1 MLQRPC
7 AMLAFLLAGAVFV
20 VIPASSRAQAQ
31 PPAQSLDGLWLTDGY
46 GELIEFQ
53 GDELHWF
60 EITQVSC
67 VPAGKGTRKSGG
79 GTDTENVFFEEE
91 NGRAAGRGRG
101 ENSVVAASFKK
112 KKKNRRRRRWVRTQK
127 HRSRRGDHNG
137 CST

>member
-7 AMLAFLLAGAVFV
+7 AMLAFLLVGAVFV
-20 VIPASSRAQAQ
+20 VIPASASAQAQ

-67 VPAGKGTRKSGG
+67 VPAGKATRKRGGGAGNGNLVWGGGGGGRLTPGGAAGTRS
-79 GTDTENVFFEEE
+79 
-91 NGRAAGRGRG
+91 A
-101 ENSVVAASFKK
+101 
-112 KKKNRRRRRWVRTQK
+112 
-127 HRSRRGDHNG
+127 HR
-137 CST
+137 

>member
-7 AMLAFLLAGAVFV
+7 AVLAFLLVGAVFV
-20 VIPASSRAQAQ
+20 VIPASASAQAQ

-67 VPAGKGTRKSGG
+67 VPAGQVTRQRGAGNATEIVFVDAGG
-79 GTDTENVFFEEE
+79 V
-91 NGRAAGRGRG
+91 GRLNPGSPPDPRGAHGDRSAWGRFLR
-101 ENSVVAASFKK
+101 ATRFKPGS
-112 KKKNRRRRRWVRTQK
+112 RT
-127 HRSRRGDHNG
+127 
-137 CST
+137 TT

>member
-7 AMLAFLLAGAVFV
+7 AMLAFLLVGAVFV
-20 VIPASSRAQAQ
+20 VIPASASAQAQ

-67 VPAGKGTRKSGG
+67 VPAGEGCPQSGG
-79 GTDTENVFFEEE
+79 GGGTEILFFGE
-91 NGRAAGRGRG
+91 AAGGPGMPGRTPG
-101 ENSVVAASFKK
+101 RRWPPRHGTAAS
-112 KKKNRRRRRWVRTQK
+112 
-127 HRSRRGDHNG
+127 
-137 CST
+137 

>member
-67 VPAGKGTRKSGG
+67 VPAGQARRQGG
-79 GTDTENVFFEEE
+79 GGAGGGNFVFGE
-91 NGRAAGRGRG
+91 GGVGRGPPG
-101 ENSVVAASFKK
+101 
-112 KKKNRRRRRWVRTQK
+112 
-127 HRSRRGDHNG
+127 RS
-137 CST
+137 

>member
-7 AMLAFLLAGAVFV
+7 AMLAFLLVGAVFV
-20 VIPASSRAQAQ
+20 VIPASASAQAQ

-67 VPAGKGTRKSGG
+67 VPAGHAVRKSG
-79 GTDTENVFFEEE
+79 
-91 NGRAAGRGRG
+91 AGRGHDSERVVRSVLVRG
-101 ENSVVAASFKK
+101 VAG
-112 KKKNRRRRRWVRTQK
+112 RRAHQRPRYSDRQA
-127 HRSRRGDHNG
+127 RS
-137 CST
+137 

>member
-67 VPAGKGTRKSGG
+67 VPAGKATRKRGG
-79 GTDTENVFFEEE
+79 GTGTEILFLDE
-91 NGRAAGRGRG
+91 RAVGPVTPGGSPGTRWLHA
-101 ENSVVAASFKK
+101 
-112 KKKNRRRRRWVRTQK
+112 NRSGSSNFLLGTGLKPEVWRRTP
-127 HRSRRGDHNG
+127 G
-137 CST
+137 

>member
-7 AMLAFLLAGAVFV
+7 AMLAFLLVGAVFV
-20 VIPASSRAQAQ
+20 VIPASASAQAQ

-67 VPAGKGTRKSGG
+67 VPAGKATRKSGAGKDTVIVVVEEGAVVRGTPG
-79 GTDTENVFFEEE
+79 GSPGPGWLHE
-91 NGRAAGRGRG
+91 GGSGSGILLRGAGSKPAG
-101 ENSVVAASFKK
+101 
-112 KKKNRRRRRWVRTQK
+112 
-127 HRSRRGDHNG
+127 
-137 CST
+137 